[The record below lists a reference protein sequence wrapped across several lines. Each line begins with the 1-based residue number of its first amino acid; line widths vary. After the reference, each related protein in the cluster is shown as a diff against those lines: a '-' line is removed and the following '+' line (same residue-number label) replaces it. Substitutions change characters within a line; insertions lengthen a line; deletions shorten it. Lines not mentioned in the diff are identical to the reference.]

1 MITSTAVSETL
12 ERLGREVAAE
22 HGCDL
27 ELLRAYLPAL
37 LLTASTPRRLSDVE
51 QERCRRTGAE
61 AAQAGLALPALVDV
75 YMSASRRL
83 WPHLAE
89 LVGAERGRP
98 VHPTE
103 LVRLGEAVWHTA
115 DDALAALAAGYV
127 DAQRLVLRSEE
138 AARLRFVE
146 DLLRGRADIGSMVE
160 RAETYGL
167 NLAASHV
174 VAVAE
179 AEQPVVTPGRLLTW
193 VEQSA
198 RSRFPGRGVL
208 VTGDEG
214 RLVCVVST
222 SATATG
228 VEQDADGAV
237 LAEVAATAAAE
248 LTRGA
253 RPRVAVSRRH
263 AGPRGI
269 SHCYV
274 EAREA
279 LRLADRL
286 ALADRVVHARSLLV
300 YQVLLRDE
308 SAMSDLVEAVLG
320 PLAATRHGPAR
331 HLEALEA
338 YFGQGCNTT
347 AAARA
352 LHLSVRA
359 LSYRLQRVHELTGYR
374 AGDPA
379 HQLPLLVAVTGAR
392 LLDWPGSGRSAP
404 G

>member
-1 MITSTAVSETL
+1 MSTSPAVAEAL
-12 ERLGREVAAE
+12 EQLGREVADE
-22 HGCDL
+22 HGCDPQ
-27 ELLRAYLPAL
+27 LLRVYLPAL
-37 LLTASTPRRLSDVE
+37 LLTASTPRRLSDAE
-51 QERCRRTGAE
+51 QDSCRRTGSE

-83 WPHLAE
+83 WPRLAE
-89 LVGAERGRP
+89 LVAAERGRP
-98 VHPTE
+98 VRPTE
-103 LVRLGEAVWHTA
+103 LVQLGEAVWHTA
-115 DDALAALAAGYV
+115 DDALAAVAAGFV

-146 DLLRGRADIGSMVE
+146 DLLHGRADIGSMVE

-193 VEQSA
+193 VEQAA

-228 VEQDADGAV
+228 AEQDRDGAE
-237 LAEVAATAAAE
+237 LAEVAASAAAD

-253 RPRVAVSRRH
+253 RQRVAVSRRH

-269 SHCYV
+269 AHCYA
-274 EAREA
+274 EARDA

-286 ALADRVVHARSLLV
+286 DLADSVVHARNLLV

-392 LLDWPGSGRSAP
+392 LLDWPAP
-404 G
+404 APR

>member
-1 MITSTAVSETL
+1 VITSTAVSEAL
-12 ERLGREVAAE
+12 EQLGREVSAE

-27 ELLRAYLPAL
+27 HLLRVYLPAL

-51 QERCRRTGAE
+51 QESCRRTGAE

-75 YMSASRRL
+75 YMTASRRL
-83 WPHLAE
+83 WPRLAE

-98 VHPTE
+98 VRPTE

-115 DDALAALAAGYV
+115 DDALAAVAAGYV

-138 AARLRFVE
+138 AARLHFVE
-146 DLLRGRADIGSMVE
+146 DLLRGRVDIGSMVE
-160 RAETYGL
+160 RAESYGL

-193 VEQSA
+193 VEQA
-198 RSRFPGRGVL
+198 VRSRFPGRGVL

-214 RLVCVVST
+214 RLVCVVSA

-228 VEQDADGAV
+228 ADQDRDGAV
-237 LAEVAATAAAE
+237 LAEVAASAAAE

-253 RPRVAVSRRH
+253 RQRVAVSRRH

-269 SHCYV
+269 SHCYA
-274 EAREA
+274 EARDA

-286 ALADRVVHARSLLV
+286 DLADRVVHARSLLV

-308 SAMSDLVEAVLG
+308 SAMSDLVESVLG
-320 PLAATRHGPAR
+320 AARRHPAR
-331 HLEALEA
+331 TCPAPR
-338 YFGQGCNTT
+338 G
-347 AAARA
+347 
-352 LHLSVRA
+352 
-359 LSYRLQRVHELTGYR
+359 
-374 AGDPA
+374 AGG
-379 HQLPLLVAVTGAR
+379 LLR
-392 LLDWPGSGRSAP
+392 SGRQHDRRGP
-404 G
+404 GRCT